1 MIDATEPL
9 SLVIWCVFFLA
20 AGMYPLG
27 IMLGASCSPCC
38 DQSAECEPL
47 FHRCLRELSVDGS
60 DPAKKLSVPSREI
73 FTHAEAALV
82 KASEKAVV
90 SVAITIPSLAA
101 IHLNPSEQLQYTA
114 AIALSMANEQLGLGA
129 VIPSDAKTKSIS
141 ITLIGRAINESDP
154 AYEAIVPAVVSGT
167 SVTAYA
173 SLQSQVVTIDE
184 IELDLKNTIGCS
196 CTAST
201 CWAVVNS
208 AGLVKVSGRE
218 RTLYPEYYRPTIQ
231 GTISNLALDKWIVN
245 GTVMLDGFQLRELD
259 FEKAEQYRNG
269 QIAVRKQRKYIRY
282 VPANNQF
289 VDVTDYVDVKLAEYS
304 PLCEMALCDRP
315 PIFTKLPEELLP
327 TGVTYTPAEG
337 EKYGCKDGYEFV
349 LGPGIANSPYNFV
362 GYGASGCSY
371 SHTTN
376 ECNGVVSKSIT
387 LLEFWKQYSL
397 DAVINGRSAMGGWAY
412 YCVPDILTWL
422 EYTPP
427 PLVKGGGTYTVG
439 GTYDPTKGRYGKCL
453 SGGVAY
459 LPDIDGTCHPA
470 EINIDIGS
478 FSDPSYV
485 YDGRPQENRAASDFI
500 KNRLSAFSG
509 THVLTPGQQTLGCTG
524 MTYYFGVDGTEVVD
538 IDSFGNTRT
547 RRDSI
552 FLSLRYHTGYTVQQS
567 VGGTFVPFGCDRAS
581 SFDHITVGGIIHV
594 ARQSSGFPNSVY
606 GDILSV
612 VSCAYGGN
620 PPADII
626 DSYYSGFYGA
636 SVGCFALGQSG
647 PWAVAGRDV
656 GFRSDGASHYGFLS
670 YSSVSKSDGSPMPS
684 CNGVSYTPTDFTI
697 DNTATADR
705 RLVGSPWLWGNTPET
720 TLTVTTEPTGNYQL
734 CGGAKTTFGSFYNDR
749 SQDRVY
755 TRYVYSDGSDPTPI
769 TVTVKG
775 TCIAYPHGLFE
786 GRTYFSYDRGLVTSY
801 SVPYYGLYFGYP
813 EAEFGGCVMLPIK
826 TNGTE
831 CEWEVTSN
839 DEWLTL
845 AKDTEEGTGDGRVDV
860 LFEPLPTYEGVYDRE
875 GTLTLSCNGRTT
887 TIKVRQGGYRWS

>member
-9 SLVIWCVFFLA
+9 SLVIWSVFFLA

-27 IMLGASCSPCC
+27 IMLGAPCSPCC

-60 DPAKKLSVPSREI
+60 DPAKTLSVPSREI

-101 IHLNPSEQLQYTA
+101 IHLNPGEQLQYTA
-114 AIALSMANEQLGLGA
+114 AIALSVGTEKWNA

-141 ITLIGRAINESDP
+141 ITLVGRTLNENDP
-154 AYEAIVPAVVSGT
+154 AYEAIVPAVVSGQ
-167 SVTAYA
+167 SVTVYA
-173 SLQSQVVTIDE
+173 SLQSQVVTIDD

-196 CTAST
+196 CTTST

-245 GTVMLDGFQLRELD
+245 GTVMLDGFLLRELD

-269 QIAVRKQRKYIRY
+269 EIAVRKQRKYIRF

-337 EKYGCKDGYEFV
+337 EKYGCKDAYEFV
-349 LGPGIANSPYNFV
+349 LGPGVTNSPYNFV

-397 DAVINGRSAMGGWAY
+397 DAVVNGRSASGGWAY

-478 FSDPSYV
+478 FSDPSFFR
-485 YDGRPQENRAASDFI
+485 GGIAQENSGASVYI

-509 THVLTPGQQTLGCTG
+509 THVLAPSSQNGCTG
-524 MTYYFGVDGTEVVD
+524 MYYFFGALGTEVVD
-538 IDSFGNTRT
+538 VDSFGRTRT
-547 RRDSI
+547 RRDY
-552 FLSLRYHTGYTVQQS
+552 LSLGLNYHTGYTAGPNLS
-567 VGGTFVPFGCDRAS
+567 GGPAPFGCNRSS
-581 SFDHITVGGIIHV
+581 SFDYLRIEGGIFI
-594 ARQSSGFPNSVY
+594 AKQESGFPLSVY
-606 GDILSV
+606 GDALYV
-612 VSCAYGGN
+612 FSCWLGGN
-620 PPADII
+620 PPSDLAT
-626 DSYYSGFYGA
+626 SFYTTFFGA
-636 SVGCFALGQSG
+636 LTGCATLGQNG
-647 PWAVAGRDV
+647 PLVVSGRDAGSIV
-656 GFRSDGASHYGFLS
+656 DGASTYGFLAS
-670 YSSVSKSDGSPMPS
+670 PTISKSDGSPMPS

-705 RLVGSPWLWGNTPET
+705 RLVGSPWIWGNTPGT

-755 TRYVYSDGSDPTPI
+755 TRYVYSDGSDPTQI

-786 GRTYFSYDRGLVTSY
+786 GRTYFSYDRGLITSY

-845 AKDTEEGTGDGRVDV
+845 AKDTEKGTGDGRVDV
-860 LFEPLPTYEGVYDRE
+860 LFEPLQPSEGVYDRE